1 MYKEEAMNNPYPVF
15 LNISTKKCVVV
26 GGGHVAER
34 RVKSLLECGAV
45 VKIVSPELSPDLEL
59 MAEKKSIEVV
69 KRDFRSGDLENA
81 FLAIAAS
88 DRAEVNSMVVEEAKQ
103 RGVLV
108 DSSTEPTAGNFIL
121 P

>member
-1 MYKEEAMNNPYPVF
+1 VYKEEAMNNPYPVF